1 VSWFSRVANVFRRS
15 TLDRA
20 IDEEISFHIESRV
33 EDLMS
38 SGMSR
43 DEAEAQAYRQFGSV
57 SRAREASRDVKLMLP
72 LDDLVRD
79 ARHGLRALRRAPVF
93 SLVVI
98 LTLGLTIGANTAIFS
113 VVNALLIKPL
123 PYPDSHELVNLDH
136 VAPGLNSGSVG
147 FSVDLYFTY
156 LDENRTLEHL
166 GVWGNGGAT
175 IAGVGDPEQARM
187 LMVSNGVL
195 QAIGVQPMLGR
206 WFTEAEHAPAAD
218 AANLPFGATVILT
231 HAYWQR
237 KFGGDPGVI
246 GRTILINSRPSPVVG
261 VMPAGFRFLNMTPE
275 AEVILPMQLDRN
287 QYFLGGFGIQ
297 GLARLKPGVSL
308 AEAQADMQ
316 RMLPIWLEA
325 WPTPPRGASRDAVA
339 NWRVAPTPEPL
350 KNVVVGNIASTLWV
364 LMGTIGAVLAIACA
378 NVANL
383 MLVRADARRLEFAVR
398 TALGAGRRRIAKVL
412 FVESAL
418 LGAIGGGVGLALA
431 YLGLRLLVALEP
443 TNLPRLHEISIDP
456 LVLAFVVVVS
466 LMSTL
471 LLGSIPVLKHASSS
485 AATLGAAT
493 RGATASRERHR
504 TRNGLVIAQVALAL
518 VLIVCSGLML
528 RTFAALHDI
537 DPGFARP
544 SDIQIARI
552 AITPS
557 ISTEPV
563 RYTQIQRQILD
574 EIAAIPGVESASF
587 ATGAPMEAGRTQPN
601 ALFVQGQDYAAAD
614 TPPMRRFKWVA
625 PGYFATI
632 GTRFVAGRDI
642 TWSDIDAG
650 GEVAVISEGLA
661 RELWG
666 DPAAAVGR
674 FIRES
679 PPEAPG
685 TWREITGVVQDV
697 YEDGVHLEAPQL
709 VYWPV
714 LAQSFFGRPAY
725 GTPFIAYVVRSERAG
740 TASLIAEIRRAVRSQ
755 NADLPVFL
763 VRSVQ
768 DLYANSLAQ
777 TSFTLVMLAIA
788 AAMALG
794 LGLLGI
800 YGVMAYIVSQRRREI
815 GIRLALG
822 APSVAVKRMIVR
834 HGLGLVASGTAI
846 GLVIALVMTRFM
858 SSLLFGVSA
867 LDATTYLVGLAVLV
881 GTAAVA
887 SYVPARRAAAVDPV
901 ETLKT
906 N

>member
-1 VSWFSRVANVFRRS
+1 
-15 TLDRA
+15 
-20 IDEEISFHIESRV
+20 
-33 EDLMS
+33 MS
-38 SGMSR
+38 SGMPR

-156 LDENRTLEHL
+156 LDENRTFEHL

-714 LAQSFFGRPAY
+714 RAQSFFGRPAY

-740 TASLIAEIRRAVRSQ
+740 TASLVAEIRRAVRSQ

-867 LDATTYLVGLAVLV
+867 LDATSYLVGLAVLV

>member
-1 VSWFSRVANVFRRS
+1 
-15 TLDRA
+15 
-20 IDEEISFHIESRV
+20 
-33 EDLMS
+33 M
-38 SGMSR
+38 
-43 DEAEAQAYRQFGSV
+43 
-57 SRAREASRDVKLMLP
+57 
-72 LDDLVRD
+72 
-79 ARHGLRALRRAPVF
+79 
-93 SLVVI
+93 
-98 LTLGLTIGANTAIFS
+98 
-113 VVNALLIKPL
+113 
-123 PYPDSHELVNLDH
+123 
-136 VAPGLNSGSVG
+136 
-147 FSVDLYFTY
+147 SVDLYFTY
-156 LDENRTLEHL
+156 LDENRTFEHL

-175 IAGVGDPEQARM
+175 ITGAGDPEQARM

-195 QAIGVQPMLGR
+195 QAIGVQPILGR
-206 WFTEAEHAPAAD
+206 WFTEAEHAPAAE

-316 RMLPIWLEA
+316 RMLSIWLEA
-325 WPTPPRGASRDAVA
+325 WPTPPRGASRDAIA
-339 NWRVAPTPEPL
+339 NWRVAPTPAPL
-350 KNVVVGNIASTLWV
+350 KNVVVGSIASTLWV

-398 TALGAGRRRIAKVL
+398 TALGAGRGRIAKVL
-412 FVESAL
+412 LVESAL
-418 LGAIGGGVGLALA
+418 LAAIGGSLGLVLA

-443 TNLPRLHEISIDP
+443 PNLPRLHEISIDP
-456 LVLAFVVVVS
+456 TVLAFVAAAS
-466 LMSTL
+466 LVSTL
-471 LLGSIPVLKHASSS
+471 LLGSIPALKHSSSS
-485 AATLGAAT
+485 AATLGAAA

-528 RTFAALHDI
+528 RTFAALRDI
-537 DPGFARP
+537 DPGFVRP
-544 SDIQIARI
+544 SEIQIARI

-563 RYTQIQRQILD
+563 RYTEIQRQILE

-601 ALFVQGQDYAAAD
+601 ALFVRGQDYAAAD
-614 TPPMRRFKWVA
+614 TPPIRRFKWVA
-625 PGYFATI
+625 PGYFSTI
-632 GTRFVAGRDI
+632 GARFVAGRDL
-642 TWSDIDAG
+642 TWSDVDAG
-650 GEVAVISEGLA
+650 GKVAVISEGLA
-661 RELWG
+661 RELWD

-679 PPEAPG
+679 PPEASG
-685 TWREITGVVQDV
+685 SWREIIGVVEDV
-697 YEDGVHLEAPQL
+697 YEDGVHLEAPRL

-714 LAQSFFGRPAY
+714 LAQSFFGQPVF

-740 TASLIAEIRRAVRSQ
+740 TASLQTEIRQAVWSKS
-755 NADLPVFL
+755 ADLPVFL
-763 VRSVQ
+763 VRTVQ

-788 AAMALG
+788 AAMALS
-794 LGLLGI
+794 LGVVGI
-800 YGVMAYIVSQRRREI
+800 YGVMAYIVSQRTREI

-822 APSVAVKRMIVR
+822 APSAAVKKMIVR
-834 HGLGLVASGTAI
+834 YGLGLVASGAAI
-846 GLVIALVMTRFM
+846 GLVIALATTRFM

-867 LDATTYLVGLAVLV
+867 LDVKTYVAGLVVLLA
-881 GTAAVA
+881 TAAAA

-906 N
+906 E